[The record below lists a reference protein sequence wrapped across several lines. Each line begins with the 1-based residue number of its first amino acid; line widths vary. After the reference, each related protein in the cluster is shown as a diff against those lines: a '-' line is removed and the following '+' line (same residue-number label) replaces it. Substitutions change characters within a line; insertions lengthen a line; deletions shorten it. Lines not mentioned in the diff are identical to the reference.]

1 MTAINPSSRVDAAWA
16 SSQKPSQPSETSE
29 TSGKSFADA
38 LKTSISEVNRLQH
51 ETDGAIQDLVS
62 GKEKNVHDVMVAMEK
77 ASLSFELLVQVRNK
91 VIAAYDEIKRMQI

>member
-1 MTAINPSSRVDAAWA
+1 MTAINPSARVDAAWI
-16 SSQKPSQPSETSE
+16 SSQKPSQPSETSD
-29 TSGKSFADA
+29 KSFADI
-38 LKTSISEVNRLQH
+38 LKTSVSEVDRLQH

-77 ASLSFELLVQVRNK
+77 ASLSLELLVQVRNK